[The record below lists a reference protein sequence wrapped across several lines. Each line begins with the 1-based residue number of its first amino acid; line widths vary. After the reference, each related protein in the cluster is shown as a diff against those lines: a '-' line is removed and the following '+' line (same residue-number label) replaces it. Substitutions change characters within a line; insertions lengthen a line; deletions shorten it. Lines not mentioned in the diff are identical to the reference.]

1 MKYQLIMENWRNFIT
16 EAPDRPLDP
25 KDITTMGELQTYFKS
40 IEPGKLKKLVG
51 KYGKGATKI
60 LGTIAGAVAG
70 TALGPGGSV
79 AGGMAAGVMAQEAV
93 EALLVSAVLAFSNVE
108 DGTYSEDSAISYFDL
123 DDTVV
128 NFLRDI
134 ESKGKDLNTVSAP
147 EKESLNL
154 MIKYIKM
161 KSKNAQ
167 PSDTIASILDLTAQ
181 TVLDRKFKKFQK
193 IKLSPL
199 G

>member
-1 MKYQLIMENWRNFIT
+1 MENWRNFIT
-16 EAPDRPLDP
+16 EAAEAPLDP

-40 IEPGKLKKLVG
+40 LEPGKLKKLVG
-51 KYGKGATKI
+51 QYGKGATKL

-70 TALGPGGSV
+70 SALGPGSSV
-79 AGGMAAGVMAQEAV
+79 ATGIAAGVMAQEVV
-93 EALLVSAVLAFSNVE
+93 EAFLSAAVLTFANVE
-108 DGTYSEDSAISYFDL
+108 DGTYPEDSVISYFDL

-147 EKESLNL
+147 EKESLEL
-154 MIKYIKM
+154 MIKYVKM
-161 KSKNAQ
+161 KAKNAQ

-181 TVLDRKFKKFQK
+181 TVLSRKFKKYQK

-199 G
+199 K

>member
-1 MKYQLIMENWRNFIT
+1 
-16 EAPDRPLDP
+16 
-25 KDITTMGELQTYFKS
+25 
-40 IEPGKLKKLVG
+40 
-51 KYGKGATKI
+51 
-60 LGTIAGAVAG
+60 
-70 TALGPGGSV
+70 
-79 AGGMAAGVMAQEAV
+79 MAAGVMAQEAV

-108 DGTYSEDSAISYFDL
+108 DGTYAEDSAISYFDL

-147 EKESLNL
+147 EKESLDL

-161 KSKNAQ
+161 KAKNAQ
-167 PSDTIASILDLTAQ
+167 PNDTIASILNLTAQ

-199 G
+199 

>member
-1 MKYQLIMENWRNFIT
+1 MENWRNFIT
-16 EAPDRPLDP
+16 EAPDSPLDP

-40 IEPGKLKKLVG
+40 IEPSKLKKLVG

-70 TALGPGGSV
+70 SALGPGGSA

-108 DGTYSEDSAISYFDL
+108 DGTYAEDSAISYFDL

-147 EKESLNL
+147 EKESLDL

-161 KSKNAQ
+161 KAKNAQ
-167 PSDTIASILDLTAQ
+167 PSDTIASILNLTAQ

-199 G
+199 

>member
-1 MKYQLIMENWRNFIT
+1 MKLLMENWRRFLT
-16 EAPDRPLDP
+16 EEEEGPLDP
-25 KDITTMGELQTYFKS
+25 KDITTIGQLQTYFKS
-40 IEPGKLKKLVG
+40 LEPGKLKKLVG
-51 KYGKGATKI
+51 QYGKGATKL

-70 TALGPGGSV
+70 SALGPGGSV
-79 AGGMAAGVMAQEAV
+79 ATGMAAGVLAQEAV

-147 EKESLNL
+147 EKEALNL
-154 MIKYIKM
+154 MIKYVKG
-161 KSKNAQ
+161 KAQNAR
-167 PSDTIASILDLTAQ
+167 PNDTIGSVLGLTAQ
-181 TVLDRKFKKFQK
+181 TILNRKFKKYQK

-199 G
+199 K